1 MEGGTFAEYILNER
15 DWIKKLEIVYYLK
28 KKTGIFY
35 DNTVIFK
42 TLITK
47 QFLDYLR

>member
-1 MEGGTFAEYILNER
+1 MKEETFANYILSEK
-15 DWIKKLEIVYYLK
+15 DWGKKLEIMYYLK

-35 DNTVIFK
+35 DNTVIYK

-47 QFLDYLR
+47 QFLLLYK